1 MANKEGFTL
10 QGDEIHLLKPTLPR
24 KTRLLDKDK
33 NEIREVSI
41 RVTTRRFLICRHAS
55 WKLVERQ
62 SYIWHM
68 DSPATDR
75 VMLEIPINQ
84 FNLIEDF
91 GSITEKTNF
100 GLTSTTSW
108 LLRLDPGRLRGLS
121 QEFFLRFYDM
131 DEYKTC
137 INELKCTPT
146 RGRIHEE
153 EKLLEQEGL
162 SGEQLKI
169 RQRPL
174 IARALR
180 DKWFVEKDNEGE
192 WLPEWWYEIWADNHF
207 QPKDWKQSLHDE
219 ISDKYWS
226 LPECETYGK
235 LSIKELLP
243 LLRDITEA
251 ENTTEPVSSGKGAQ
265 KDSDIDVSQQLEKL
279 ANLFEKGLLTEAEFI
294 SAKQKLLG

>member
-1 MANKEGFTL
+1 MAGKKGFSL
-10 QGDEIHLLKPTLPR
+10 QGDEIHLLEPTLPR
-24 KTRLLDKDK
+24 ETRLLDKDK
-33 NEIREVSI
+33 YEIREVSI
-41 RVTTRRFLICRHAS
+41 RVTTRRFLICRHAT

-62 SYIWHM
+62 SYTWHM

-84 FNLIEDF
+84 FKLIEDF

-100 GLTSTTSW
+100 GLTSTTTW
-108 LLRLDPGRLRGLS
+108 LLRLDPGRLCGLS
-121 QEFFLRFYDM
+121 QELFIGFYDK
-131 DEYKTC
+131 DEYKNC

-146 RGRIHEE
+146 RGRIYEE
-153 EKLLEQEGL
+153 EKLLEKEGL

-174 IARALR
+174 VARALR
-180 DKWFVEKDNEGE
+180 DKWFVEKDSEGE

-207 QPKDWKQSLHDE
+207 QSESWKQSLHDE

-243 LLRDITEA
+243 LLRDLTEG
-251 ENTTEPVSSGKGAQ
+251 ENASELMSADRSARR
-265 KDSDIDVSQQLEKL
+265 DSDRDVAQQLEKL
-279 ANLFEKGLLTEAEFI
+279 ATLLEKGLLTEAEFI
-294 SAKQKLLG
+294 SAKQKLLD